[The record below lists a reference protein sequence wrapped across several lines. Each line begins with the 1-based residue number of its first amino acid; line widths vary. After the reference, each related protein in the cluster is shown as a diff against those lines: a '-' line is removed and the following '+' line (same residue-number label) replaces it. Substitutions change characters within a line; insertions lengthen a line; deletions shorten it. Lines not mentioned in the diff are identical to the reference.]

1 MAQKK
6 ETAVVYSQEELAPGI
21 FSMWIVTDIA
31 DEARPG
37 QFISV
42 YSQDGSRLLPRPISI
57 CEADPDEGRLRIV
70 YRIAGKGT
78 DEFSKYV
85 SGDPID
91 IMGPLGNGFPQEG
104 ENVFLIGGGIGVPP
118 MLEMAKQLNCEKQ
131 IILGYRDEN
140 LFLRDEGRKRRHE
153 GQCPGRDPGA
163 EPDGGCDLRLR
174 TDPDAARHQG
184 VCGRKGNQVL
194 YFPGGEDGMWNR
206 RLSGMCLPVEGCRP
220 PQQCTQQADLQGWS
234 RIFSRGGRI
243 MRQMAVNLAGVELK
257 NPVMTASGTFGS
269 GAEYGEMVDLNK
281 LGAVVTKGVANVPW
295 PGNPTPRIAEVYGGM
310 INAIGLQN
318 PGYDLF
324 ASRDI
329 PFLRQYDT
337 KIIVN
342 VCGKTTED
350 YVDVVEK
357 LASQPVDMLEINISC
372 PNVKEGGIA
381 FGQDPKAVEAI
392 TREVKRHAK
401 QPIIMKLSPNVTDIT
416 EMAKA
421 AEAGGADVLSLIN
434 TLTGMKI
441 DINRRTFAV
450 ANRTGGL
457 SGPAVKPVAVRMVYQ
472 VAQAVKLPIIGMG
485 GIMNADD
492 AIEFILAGAS
502 AVAVGTANFHN
513 PYATEEIVKGIDA
526 YMAKYGIEDI
536 HELIGAV
543 R

>member
-1 MAQKK
+1 M
-6 ETAVVYSQEELAPGI
+6 
-21 FSMWIVTDIA
+21 D
-31 DEARPG
+31 
-37 QFISV
+37 
-42 YSQDGSRLLPRPISI
+42 
-57 CEADPDEGRLRIV
+57 
-70 YRIAGKGT
+70 
-78 DEFSKYV
+78 
-85 SGDPID
+85 
-91 IMGPLGNGFPQEG
+91 
-104 ENVFLIGGGIGVPP
+104 
-118 MLEMAKQLNCEKQ
+118 
-131 IILGYRDEN
+131 
-140 LFLRDEGRKRRHE
+140 
-153 GQCPGRDPGA
+153 
-163 EPDGGCDLRLR
+163 
-174 TDPDAARHQG
+174 
-184 VCGRKGNQVL
+184 
-194 YFPGGEDGMWNR
+194 
-206 RLSGMCLPVEGCRP
+206 
-220 PQQCTQQADLQGWS
+220 
-234 RIFSRGGRI
+234 
-243 MRQMAVNLAGVELK
+243 MRVNIAGVEWK
-257 NPVMTASGTFGS
+257 NPVTVASGTFGS
-269 GAEYGEMVDLNK
+269 GAEFCDFVDLSK
-281 LGAVVTKGVANVPW
+281 LGAVTTKGVANIPW
-295 PGNPTPRIAEVYGGM
+295 EGNPTPRVAETYGGM
-310 INAIGLQN
+310 MNAVGLQN
-318 PGYDLF
+318 PGIDLF
-324 ASRDI
+324 CERDI
-329 PFLRQYDT
+329 PFLRQHDT

-342 VCGKTTED
+342 VCGRSKED
-350 YVDVVEK
+350 YCEVVER
-357 LASQPVDMLEINISC
+357 LASEDVDMLEINISC